1 MVRCSSLFERSSIFV
16 TPFKLRKGIPP
27 AEPDFVLEFADG
39 NTITFLEITK
49 ATHPADQRELTEFER
64 SGKSAMRPGDFGG
77 RFSRGVSQ
85 PGKVRKGIPPA
96 EPDFVLE
103 FADGNTITFLEITKA
118 THPADQREL
127 TEFERSGKSAM
138 RPGDFGGRFSRG
150 VSQPGKAW
158 ASDVLDAIKRKAG
171 KAIFCMS
178 DDDANRHLVINP
190 ESNASFLLFYD
201 NAEIDAFRFLNEVVG
216 MERGLYIK
224 AVNGCLVHVL
234 GKEYVCF
241 DLLGEAR
248 LIKREVSDLSI

>member
-1 MVRCSSLFERSSIFV
+1 MKTINVPDLARFCTAFGTIGLRGGRRTGTDKLTQDDEEWFVARRFLKEGLRSSVFV
-16 TPFKLRKGIPP
+16 TPF
-27 AEPDFVLEFADG
+27 
-39 NTITFLEITK
+39 N
-49 ATHPADQRELTEFER
+49 
-64 SGKSAMRPGDFGG
+64 
-77 RFSRGVSQ
+77 
-85 PGKVRKGIPPA
+85 VRKGIPPA

-103 FADGNTITFLEITKA
+103 FADGNTVTFLEITKA
-118 THPADQREL
+118 THPADQREM

-178 DDDANRHLVINP
+178 DANRHLVINP

-201 NAEIDAFRFLNEVVG
+201 NAEIDAFRFLSEVIG
-216 MERGLYIK
+216 MERALYIK